1 MRRPL
6 ALACAIAF
14 AALAVLVA
22 HGGAVHRID
31 AWAVH
36 HAMPGLDPS
45 SRAPSVGGSLIPLR
59 HASVDDRSSRIRLV
73 TNLWTFPAS
82 AGVSALLFAAAAAFL
97 LRRGDRTATLVWSG
111 LWIAGNAIEVL
122 GKSVIERP
130 PLFAFD
136 HGMPVHLPG
145 FDNSYPSGHTLRSVL
160 LAGLVAALWPHRRRL
175 AFAWAAVALPLLL
188 VAGFHTP
195 SDIAG
200 GALLAVFLL
209 ALAPDFRWARRRG
222 TVREG

>member
-6 ALACAIAF
+6 ALACAVAF

-82 AGVSALLFAAAAAFL
+82 AGVSALLFAGGALLL
-97 LRRGDRTATLVWSG
+97 LRRGRRTAAVFWAG
-111 LWIAGNAIEVL
+111 AWVAGNLIEVL
-122 GKSVIERP
+122 CKDTIERP
-130 PLFAFD
+130 PLFALV
-136 HGMPVHLPG
+136 HGVPVHLAG
-145 FDNSYPSGHTLRSVL
+145 FDSSYPSGHTLRSLL
-160 LAGLVAALWPHRRRL
+160 LAGLVAALWPRARRP

-195 SDIAG
+195 SDIVG
-200 GALLAVFLL
+200 GALLA
-209 ALAPDFRWARRRG
+209 
-222 TVREG
+222 